1 MATTYKHSYT
11 QANGEVATRTSTS
24 RVYTHVVLATYGT
37 VEQLDAAMPSWFEGD
52 NLKNRLAWNRQ
63 VAGQTVVV
71 SWSGNERNA
80 LNAARAIKLTGYWV
94 KAQIDVCQMVE
105 HTPKPRKAVL

>member
-24 RVYTHVVLATYGT
+24 RVYTHVVLATYGS
-37 VEQLDAAMPSWFEGD
+37 VEQLDAVTPSYFEG
-52 NLKNRLAWNRQ
+52 KNREDRMAWNRK
-63 VAGQTVVV
+63 VAGQEVVL

-80 LNAARAIKLTGYWV
+80 LNAARAVKLNGYWV
-94 KAQIDVCQMVE
+94 KARIDVCQMVE
-105 HTPKPRKAVL
+105 HTPKSRKAVL